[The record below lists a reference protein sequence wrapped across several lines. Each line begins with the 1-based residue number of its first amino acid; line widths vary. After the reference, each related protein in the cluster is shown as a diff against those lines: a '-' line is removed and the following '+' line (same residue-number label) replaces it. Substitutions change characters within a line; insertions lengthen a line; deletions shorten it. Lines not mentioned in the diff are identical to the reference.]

1 MPNLRPPTDA
11 ERAAGLPTSKA
22 EAIKAGLTRFIHPD
36 GNERI
41 IRNYGSK
48 SKPSGRVT
56 PDYTRRAS
64 QRKSRSR
71 RAENEILSTP
81 PELRTKEN
89 FSAADKK
96 MSQAR
101 QQNLV
106 GDHKYDVARVAN
118 GVRGLPNL
126 QAVLNFFDAYK
137 KAGVA
142 LGHQPDNIEPVTKDT
157 NGSKK
162 MKETAA
168 MDKGIKRLSGL
179 PSLTDI
185 LTNNYSVGE
194 THPMGGSN
202 IEVDGLGIL
211 GGPSTIRIP

>member
-22 EAIKAGLTRFIHPD
+22 EALEKGLTRFIHPD
-36 GNERI
+36 GSERI

-48 SKPSGRVT
+48 NKPTGRVT
-56 PDYTRRAS
+56 PAHSRRTS
-64 QRKSRSR
+64 QRKSNSR

-101 QQNLV
+101 QQNKV

-118 GVRGLPNL
+118 GIKGLPNL

-137 KAGVA
+137 KAGIA
-142 LGHQPDNIEPVTKDT
+142 LGHQPDNIQPVDKYT

-162 MKETAA
+162 MRETAA
-168 MDKGIKRLSGL
+168 VDNSIKRISGL

-194 THPMGGSN
+194 THPMGGSL
-202 IEVDGLGIL
+202 IETDSLGIL
-211 GGPSTIRIP
+211 NGPAIRIP